1 MKTLY
6 LVRHAKSS
14 WEFDLDDHERPLN
27 ERGLSDAPKM
37 GAYIREKITLP
48 QRIVSSDAVRAKTT
62 ALLYLKELGI
72 PEERLEL
79 SHQLY
84 DFNGTGLD
92 GFIRSCDDEI
102 DRLMVFG
109 HNNALTYWVNQ
120 YGNKPIDNVATA
132 AFTEITFNV
141 KHWSEID
148 LGETKLYIKPKQI
161 K

>member
-14 WEFDLDDHERPLN
+14 WEFDLEDHKRPLN
-27 ERGLSDAPKM
+27 ERGLTDAPKM
-37 GAYIREKITLP
+37 GAYIREKISLP

-79 SHQLY
+79 SHELY

-92 GFIRSCDDEI
+92 NFIRSCNDEV
-102 DRLMVFG
+102 DRLMLFG

-120 YGNKPIDNVATA
+120 YGSKAIDNVATA
-132 AFTEITFNV
+132 AFTMITFDV
-141 KHWSEID
+141 DRWEAID
-148 LGETKLYIKPKQI
+148 RGETKLYVKPKQL